1 MKEFRDRVLIPLLVP
16 LGAMAI
22 IAVVV
27 LNISRLLLALEEE
40 SGPET
45 VTAVAII
52 VASGILFGFTWYSSK
67 SDEARSSSSLALMSV
82 AGITVLIA
90 GFFGAEFIHEEEQ
103 HKKEEA
109 AKAAEESKPDFT
121 VEAFDLGFKEKELKS
136 GPGKIRIQY
145 VNTGSIGH
153 TLVFEGVPGA
163 AKLSSPG
170 NGDKASEAFDI
181 TAPGTYVYFC
191 DVAGHRQAGM
201 EGKLVVD
208 PSIPPPGSGG
218 GGGAGGGAPV
228 KIDAADL
235 SFAPKEVTAPAGA
248 VSISLNNIGKIHHTL
263 VIEGVADFK
272 KLEADPGQA
281 PSETWKDA
289 KPGEYVLYC
298 DVPGHRAAGM
308 EAKLKVG

>member
-16 LGAMAI
+16 LAAMAL

-67 SDEARSSSSLALMSV
+67 SDEVRSSSSLALMSV

-109 AKAAEESKPDFT
+109 AKAAEQSKPDFT
-121 VEAFDLGFKEKELKS
+121 VEAFDIGFKEKELKT
-136 GPGKIRIQY
+136 GPGKVRIEY
-145 VNTGSIGH
+145 VNTGSIAH
-153 TLVFEGVPGA
+153 TFVIEGIPGA
-163 AKLSSPG
+163 TKLSTPG
-170 NGDKASEAFDI
+170 NGDRHSEAFDV
-181 TAPGTYVYFC
+181 TPGNYVYFC

-201 EGKLVVD
+201 EGHLIVD
-208 PSIPPPGSGG
+208 PSFPPPGSGG
-218 GGGAGGGAPV
+218 GGGGGGGTPV
-228 KIDAADL
+228 KIDGADL
-235 SFAPKEVTAPAGA
+235 SFAPKEVTAPAGP
-248 VSISLNNIGKIHHTL
+248 VSITLNNIGKIHHTL
-263 VIEGVADFK
+263 VIEGVSDFK

-281 PSETWKDA
+281 PSETWADA
-289 KPGEYVLYC
+289 KPGEYVLFC
-298 DVPGHRAAGM
+298 DVAGHRAAGM